1 VLTSAE
7 AERLC
12 VVLVATRNP
21 LNMGAAARAM
31 SNFGFSDLR
40 VVRPY
45 EAAFRDARSAVGA
58 STLMQEAR
66 EFATVADAVVDCRLV
81 VGTSA
86 GSRHRDAQHPI
97 YRLEAGAKQLH
108 QTLAHERVA
117 LLFGSE
123 KFGLSNDDM
132 SHCHWL
138 LHIPA
143 RPEHASMNLGQ
154 AVALCLYELVR
165 DDGAPAQV
173 LRSASMDRQP
183 ATAAQTEMLAAV
195 ALEMLEL
202 SGYLARHPRANM
214 QAEMRRLVLRLQ
226 ADSKD
231 TEALLGMLRQAVWKM
246 RNADGS
252 AAERVPPE

>member
-1 VLTSAE
+1 MLTPDQAS
-7 AERLC
+7 RLT

-58 STLMQEAR
+58 LAILENAR
-66 EFATVADAVVDCRLV
+66 EYLTVAEAVADCNLV

-86 GSRHRDAQHPI
+86 GSRHRDVQHPV
-97 YRLEAGAKQLH
+97 YRLEAAAPRILQEL
-108 QTLAHERVA
+108 TERNVA

-123 KFGLSNDDM
+123 KFGLSNDDL

-143 RPEHASMNLGQ
+143 RAEHASMNLGQ
-154 AVALCLYELVR
+154 AVALCLYELIR
-165 DDGAPAQV
+165 DQSAPAQAV
-173 LRSASMDRQP
+173 KSPSTDP
-183 ATAAQTEMLAAV
+183 ATAAQIELLTELALDVLSA
-195 ALEMLEL
+195 
-202 SGYLARHPRANM
+202 SGYLERHPRGHM
-214 QAEMRRLVLRLQ
+214 QAEMRRLLLRQQLFT
-226 ADSKD
+226 KD
-231 TEALLGMLRQAVWKM
+231 TEAILGMLRQTLWKLKTQHPL
-246 RNADGS
+246 ND
-252 AAERVPPE
+252 PE

>member
-1 VLTSAE
+1 VLIAE
-7 AERLC
+7 EAARLS

-31 SNFGFSDLR
+31 SNFGFADLR

-58 STLMQEAR
+58 LTLLENAR
-66 EFATVADAVVDCRLV
+66 EFPSVADAVADCSLV

-97 YRLEAGAKQLH
+97 YRLEAAALQMQEALTH
-108 QTLAHERVA
+108 HRVA

-143 RPEHASMNLGQ
+143 RAEHASMNLGQ
-154 AVALCLYELVR
+154 AVAICLYELIR
-165 DDGAPAQV
+165 DDGATHQG
-173 LRSASMDRQP
+173 LQGQSAPIEP
-183 ATAAQTEMLAAV
+183 ATGAQTEMLSKL
-195 ALEMLEL
+195 ALEMLDT
-202 SGYLARHPRANM
+202 SGYLNRHPRANLD
-214 QAEMRRLVLRLQ
+214 AELRRLILRLNPN
-226 ADSKD
+226 SKD
-231 TEALLGMLRQAVWKM
+231 AEAVLGMLRQALWKV
-246 RNADGS
+246 RKD
-252 AAERVPPE
+252 PPG